1 MIERLTPRTVL
12 EAFLP
17 PDGAVP
23 LALVYDTANLA
34 GLADQPLR
42 LTIRRMIAA
51 GEITQSGRGRSGN
64 ITLTDHGR
72 QRLHRDRLG
81 LALAFAQDVGRVPWD
96 GSWRL
101 LALSA
106 PERERAV
113 RDALRREL
121 LAAGAALISTG
132 LYLSAHDLRDMLGAD
147 VRAKLV
153 TASATDLDVRG
164 TSDPRVLTE
173 ILWPPTPVVDAYDVV
188 ERALVA
194 DAAEPESPVLVRQLH
209 LADALE
215 RAMRHDP
222 LIPLELRR
230 GPWRPSATRAAWAR
244 RWRTLRDRAGGDCL
258 YSGW

>member
-1 MIERLTPRTVL
+1 MTDQLAPRTAL

-17 PDGAVP
+17 LEGAVP

-51 GEITQSGRGRSGN
+51 GEIIQSGRGRSGS
-64 ITLTDHGR
+64 IALTDHGR
-72 QRLHRDRLG
+72 RRLHRDRLG
-81 LALAFAQDVGRVPWD
+81 LALAFAQDAGQAPWD

-106 PERERAV
+106 PESERAV

-121 LAAGAALISTG
+121 LAAGAVAISTG
-132 LYLSAHDLRDMLGAD
+132 LYVSPHGVSDMLGPD
-147 VRAKLV
+147 VRGNLV
-153 TASATDLDVRG
+153 TASATGLDVRG
-164 TSDPRVLTE
+164 TNDPRVLAE
-173 ILWPPTPVVDAYDVV
+173 MLWPPGPIVDAYSVV
-188 ERALVA
+188 ERALVT
-194 DAAEPESPVLVRQLH
+194 DAAQPEAPVMVRQLR

-215 RAMRHDP
+215 RAMRGDP

-230 GPWRPSATRAAWAR
+230 GPWHPSAIRTAWAH
-244 RWRTLRDRAGGDCL
+244 RWRTLRDREAGDSL
-258 YSGW
+258 YRGW

>member
-1 MIERLTPRTVL
+1 MNERLTPRTVL

-51 GEITQSGRGRSGN
+51 GEITQSGRGRSGS
-64 ITLTDHGR
+64 IALTDHGR
-72 QRLHRDRLG
+72 RRLHRDRLG
-81 LALAFAQDVGRVPWD
+81 LDLAFAQDAGQAPWD

-101 LALSA
+101 LALSTF
-106 PERERAV
+106 ERERTV

-121 LAAGAALISTG
+121 LAAGAVVISTG
-132 LYLSAHDLRDMLGAD
+132 LYVSAHDIRGMLKAD
-147 VRAKLV
+147 ARAKFI

-164 TSDPRVLTE
+164 TSDPHELTE
-173 ILWPPTPVVDAYDVV
+173 MLWPPTPVVDAYDVV
-188 ERALVA
+188 ERALVT
-194 DAAEPESPVLVRQLH
+194 DAAEPEAPVLVRQLH

-230 GPWRPSATRAAWAR
+230 GPWRPSTTRTAWAY
-244 RWRTLRDRAGGDCL
+244 RWRTLRERAGGDSL
-258 YSGW
+258 YRGW